1 MKPNKPAICVFCGS
15 AAGLDPAFSDA
26 AARMGRLIGEAG
38 AKLVFGG
45 GGHGLMGDVAKSARK
60 AGAEIVGIMPDFL
73 RAYELPPSWER
84 ELILTPDMPQRKTQL
99 MDVSDAFVVLPGG
112 PGTIDEFFEV
122 LVAASLGVLPKPIVV
137 VSVNGYFAPLEALMA
152 HMAENGFVREGVRD
166 LYRMVPSPEDAMTAI
181 MEALSGA
188 TEA

>member
-1 MKPNKPAICVFCGS
+1 MATNKPAICVFCGS

-45 GGHGLMGDVAKSARK
+45 GGHGLMGETAMAARK

-122 LVAASLGVLPKPIVV
+122 LVAASLGVLSKPIVA
-137 VSVNGYFAPLEALMA
+137 VNVKGYFTPLEALMA
-152 HMAENGFVREGVRD
+152 HMEANGFVREGVRE
-166 LYRMVPSPEDAMTAI
+166 LYRLVDTPEDAMVHIA
-181 MEALSGA
+181 EFLRR
-188 TEA
+188 